1 MPSGRRALRW
11 ALAAVIVLVIVAVV
25 VYQSLTF
32 INQPKQRRGRFLD
45 AGGAQPVGVAK
56 IGHGDIHVLIRALG
70 TVTPMTTVT
79 VQTQISGQLTEVGF
93 KEGQM
98 VKKGQ
103 FLAQID
109 PRPYEVALQQY
120 QAQLAHDQ
128 AALNQAQMDLA
139 RYQILAQ
146 QLSIARQTAED
157 QVWTVKQDEGTVALD
172 QAQIRAQQL
181 NLTYCHIVAPADGR
195 VGLRLVDP
203 GNYVQAGS
211 STGIVVLTLLNPISV
226 LFSVPEDVLPQIQ
239 ARLNDTAALPITAF
253 DRANLKQLAAGE
265 FSSLDNEIDTT
276 TGTVKLRAKFDNA
289 GGALFPNQFV
299 NVQMLLDTLKEVVV
313 VPASAVQRGA
323 PGTYVYLVN
332 QDNSVSVHTV
342 RLGTQDGDLIA
353 VESGLSPGD
362 VVVTDGAD
370 RLRDGAHV
378 SIPGQQPAAP
388 AAAAQDPS
396 AAHGE
401 HHHHHHQQDQP
412 PPQKPGDGPPP
423 ADGAAAAEP
432 PADASEEHPHRHR
445 HRQDQQQEQ
454 KKPGDSPE

>member
-1 MPSGRRALRW
+1 
-11 ALAAVIVLVIVAVV
+11 
-25 VYQSLTF
+25 
-32 INQPKQRRGRFLD
+32 
-45 AGGAQPVGVAK
+45 
-56 IGHGDIHVLIRALG
+56 
-70 TVTPMTTVT
+70 
-79 VQTQISGQLTEVGF
+79 
-93 KEGQM
+93 
-98 VKKGQ
+98 
-103 FLAQID
+103 
-109 PRPYEVALQQY
+109 
-120 QAQLAHDQ
+120 
-128 AALNQAQMDLA
+128 
-139 RYQILAQ
+139 
-146 QLSIARQTAED
+146 
-157 QVWTVKQDEGTVALD
+157 
-172 QAQIRAQQL
+172 
-181 NLTYCHIVAPADGR
+181 
-195 VGLRLVDP
+195 
-203 GNYVQAGS
+203 
-211 STGIVVLTLLNPISV
+211 VLTLLNPISV